1 MKNFLI
7 CFTATFVTLTQLTAC
22 DTGINGQIEKCVQ
35 SAITVNAPYKNNAEK
50 SETELQARVFC
61 LRAASGKD

>member
-22 DTGINGQIEKCVQ
+22 DAGVNGQIEKCVQ
-35 SAITVNAPYKNNAEK
+35 SVLAASGPFKNNAEK
-50 SETELQARVFC
+50 VDAEANARLIC